1 MIPSDQQ
8 PAEDETTFDIYEIDD
23 QIIKNDE
30 YVEKK
35 SPKLKE
41 VKNRF
46 KFVSGLTKEEIKKKD
61 PNSDYLKYFAQISTK
76 NFQYI
81 GNLSSQLKRE
91 KYGYSLM
98 DNKDEFLGEYKN
110 EIRNG
115 FGIYKFHPNDEE
127 QEIYIGDYI
136 NNSKTG
142 KGIYLKIFKSIKDDS
157 TDELNLVNFN
167 CGMGTF
173 QDDIFKSGKIFSV
186 DYENE
191 TLYKGNINEIG
202 LPSDKE
208 ALIFEGGDKIFMG
221 NVVDGELHEGRNIIV
236 DEKWDKKKG
245 YYFTKSG
252 NKNEPYTFNIYK
264 DEEKD
269 EAKINM
275 IKQSSVKTYK
285 AQIQNIFKD
294 VNDAMKKF
302 TNFDTAI
309 KVDFENDVKNKI
321 KSNVDKI
328 IKD

>member
-8 PAEDETTFDIYEIDD
+8 PAEDETTFDIYEIDE

-30 YVEKK
+30 YVQKK
-35 SPKLKE
+35 SSKLKE

-110 EIRNG
+110 ENRNG
-115 FGIYKFHPNDEE
+115 FGIYKFHPNDGE

-264 DEEKD
+264 DEENAIAN
-269 EAKINM
+269 AKRRHRP
-275 IKQSSVKTYK
+275 
-285 AQIQNIFKD
+285 
-294 VNDAMKKF
+294 
-302 TNFDTAI
+302 
-309 KVDFENDVKNKI
+309 
-321 KSNVDKI
+321 I
-328 IKD
+328 IKNFINSAFYLLR